1 MKPTKLVT
9 MLYGTNRI
17 IFIVDKQ
24 AYAKHQ
30 PAWKALMAVLEDR
43 LQNSTAN
50 SEQLRHI
57 AKINEQ
63 KEPTADF
70 TRYMVEAVKLLDWA
84 QHTDFTET
92 LHIVYPD
99 AEIHDNCHNHE

>member
-9 MLYGTNRI
+9 ILYGTNRI
-17 IFIVDKQ
+17 VFIIDGQ
-24 AYAKHQ
+24 TYAKRQ
-30 PAWKALMAVLEDR
+30 PAWRALMTVLEDR

-50 SEQLRHI
+50 SDQLRHI

-63 KEPTADF
+63 KEPTAEF

-84 QHTDFTET
+84 QHTDFTEA

-99 AEIHDNCHNHE
+99 AEIQDNP